1 MEEGVKAIRS
11 GGNHRAAAKRRAV
24 LQAERSVAMG
34 MQVYQEGSYKI
45 YRAGHNYIV
54 HNAQYDF
61 KEKHS
66 HVHTFQIA
74 KKLIHCVNHR
84 IIPKSFNFYLLVSLT
99 RISDDEDYIAK
110 VESLIE
116 VRKQKGKK
124 QQYCNRS
131 A

>member
-1 MEEGVKAIRS
+1 
-11 GGNHRAAAKRRAV
+11 
-24 LQAERSVAMG
+24 MG
-34 MQVYQEGSYKI
+34 MQVYQEGTYKV

-66 HVHTFQIA
+66 HVHNFQIA

-84 IIPKSFNFYLLVSLT
+84 IIPRSFNFYLLTSLI
-99 RISDDEDYIAK
+99 RLSDDEVYISK
-110 VESLIE
+110 IQDLID
-116 VRKQKGKK
+116 VRKHKGKK
-124 QQYCNRS
+124 QSYCNRS

>member
-1 MEEGVKAIRS
+1 MSVKAIQT
-11 GGNHRAAAKRRAV
+11 GGKYSETARAAV
-24 LQAERSVAMG
+24 ELPAERSVAMG

-66 HVHTFQIA
+66 HVHNFQLA

-84 IIPKSFNFYLLVSLT
+84 IIPRSFNFYLLTSLT

-110 VESLIE
+110 VESLIA

>member
-1 MEEGVKAIRS
+1 
-11 GGNHRAAAKRRAV
+11 
-24 LQAERSVAMG
+24 MG

-54 HNAQYDF
+54 HNAQYEF
-61 KEKHS
+61 KDKHS
-66 HVHTFQIA
+66 HVHDFQIA
-74 KKLIHCVNHR
+74 KKLIHCVSHQ
-84 IIPKSFNFYLLVSLT
+84 IIPRSFNFYLLTSLT
-99 RISDDEDYIAK
+99 RISDNEDYIKK

>member
-1 MEEGVKAIRS
+1 M
-11 GGNHRAAAKRRAV
+11 
-24 LQAERSVAMG
+24 AERGVAMG
-34 MQVYQEGSYKI
+34 MQIYQEGTYKI

-54 HNAQYDF
+54 HNSEYDF

-84 IIPKSFNFYLLVSLT
+84 IIPRSFNFYLLTSLT
-99 RISDDEDYIAK
+99 RISGDEEYIEK
-110 VESLIE
+110 VNLLIE

-124 QQYCNRS
+124 QQYCNHS

>member
-1 MEEGVKAIRS
+1 
-11 GGNHRAAAKRRAV
+11 
-24 LQAERSVAMG
+24 MG
-34 MQVYQEGSYKI
+34 MQVYQEGTFKI

-54 HNAQYDF
+54 HNAQYEF

-66 HVHTFQIA
+66 HVHNFQIA
-74 KKLIHCVNHR
+74 KKLIHCVKHR
-84 IIPKSFNFYLLVSLT
+84 IIPRSFNFYLLTSLT

-116 VRKQKGKK
+116 VRKRKGKK